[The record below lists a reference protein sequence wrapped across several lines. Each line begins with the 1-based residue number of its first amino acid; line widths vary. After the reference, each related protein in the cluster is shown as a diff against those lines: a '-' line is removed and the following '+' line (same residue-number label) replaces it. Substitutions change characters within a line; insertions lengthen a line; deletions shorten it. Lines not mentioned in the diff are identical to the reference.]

1 VSAHRPQPPWREF
14 ERLVAMIEES
24 AAPRGA
30 VVTSPDRIRD
40 LTTNEMREVDASIRF
55 SAGSVDI
62 LITIE
67 CQKRSRKADDTWI
80 EQLATKRQKLGAAKT
95 IAVSA
100 KGFTRA
106 AHLTARQHGIEL
118 RTLSEIRPQDVA
130 DWFLHDEI
138 VNLIPETANLRCAVK
153 VEGAAEYIEIG
164 DSDEAVFFHDRVK
177 SPFSA
182 IVFWQFDEMA
192 NPRRFANLPQDG
204 SVTRVEIQIDAT
216 KPDLIPIPNT
226 ASRQPSP
233 PLLVALDGQHKVVTA
248 LRLSADVSIST
259 ISFDAADGVHHA
271 YEGAGGPIAQHA
283 RFKGEAFG
291 LPVTLDLTSQ
301 AGGVGGSVEFPSGA
315 RLGLGWTDKVPAS
328 HLIRDTCAFCGGR
341 VDIKSHA
348 VIPQFLVPSGAS
360 ARECFLCSSCARR
373 FEHWDSYGEEVWRH
387 VPEDLAAVVDSAF
400 SLRRINGNIVR
411 LWLLSLLWRIGVSR
425 ALSMVELGDDEAIVR
440 GVLSSG
446 NLCPAEQYP
455 VTCIALS
462 SEGKRVQFFF
472 PPRVRMVDGHRV
484 ISIVFQGVLFNF
496 FVGIDASDNARLVT
510 DNEWMFPVVDW
521 REVDFLVEEALKIKA
536 TSRPG
541 R

>member
-1 VSAHRPQPPWREF
+1 
-14 ERLVAMIEES
+14 MIEES

-55 SAGSVDI
+55 SAGSVDL

-67 CQKRSRKADDTWI
+67 CQRRSRKADDRWI

-106 AHLTARQHGIEL
+106 AHLTAKQHGIEL

-138 VNLIPETANLRCAVK
+138 VNLIPETANLHCAVK
-153 VEGAAEYIEIG
+153 VEGATEYFELV

-177 SPFSA
+177 SPFPA
-182 IVFWQFDEMA
+182 IVFWLLDETA

-226 ASRQPSP
+226 ASRPPSS
-233 PLLVALDGQHKVVTA
+233 PLLVALEGQHKVVTA

-271 YEGAGGPIAQHA
+271 YEGAGRPIAQHA

-291 LPVTLDLTSQ
+291 LPMTLDLTSQ
-301 AGGVGGSVEFPSGA
+301 ADGVSGNIEFPSGA
-315 RLGLGWTDKVPAS
+315 RVGLGWTDRVPAS
-328 HLIRDTCAFCGGR
+328 HLVRDTCAFCGGR
-341 VDIKSHA
+341 IDIQSHDA
-348 VIPQFLVPSGAS
+348 IPQFLVPPGAR
-360 ARECFLCSSCARR
+360 AQECFLCSSCARR
-373 FEHWDSYGEEVWRH
+373 FEHWDSFGEEVWRH
-387 VPEDLAAVVDSAF
+387 IPDDLTNTLNSAF
-400 SLRRINGNIVR
+400 SLRNINGRLAR

-425 ALSMVELGDDEAIVR
+425 ALSMVDLGDDELIVR
-440 GVLSSG
+440 GLLSEG
-446 NLCPAEQYP
+446 NPGPAEQYP
-455 VTCIALS
+455 VVCIALS
-462 SEGKRVQFFF
+462 AEGKRLQFFF
-472 PPRVRMVDGHRV
+472 PPQVRMFDGRRV
-484 ISIVFQGVLFNF
+484 ISIIFQGVLFNF
-496 FVGIDASDNARLVT
+496 FIGIDASDNARLVT
-510 DNEWMFPVVDW
+510 DNEWVFPVVDW
-521 REVDFLVEEALKIKA
+521 REVDFLVEEALKIRA
-536 TSRPG
+536 TAHPG